1 MESILTTQRQGVI
14 NMAKKMMAMMTAWI
28 ALGILVCG
36 PALAA
41 DGLVSMLTSGL
52 GINDTQAAGAAGAV
66 FDLAKSKLSGDEFA
80 TVAKAVPEMDSLLS
94 AAPETG
100 KSGGLASMAGK
111 ALGSAAGLA
120 GSFDKLGLNAGMVG
134 QVVPMVLDYVKGT
147 GGETVMKVLAGA
159 LQ

>member
-1 MESILTTQRQGVI
+1 MVKKSTT
-14 NMAKKMMAMMTAWI
+14 MMAVLI
-28 ALGILVCG
+28 VLGFMITS

-66 FDLAKSKLSGDEFA
+66 FNLAKSKLSGDEFT
-80 TVAKAVPEMDSLLS
+80 TVAKAVPEMDTLLS

-120 GSFDKLGLNAGMVG
+120 GSFDKLGLDAGMVG
-134 QVVPMVLDYVKGT
+134 QVVPVVLDYVKGN

-159 LQ
+159 LK

>member
-1 MESILTTQRQGVI
+1 MVKKSTT
-14 NMAKKMMAMMTAWI
+14 MMAVLI
-28 ALGILVCG
+28 VLGFMITS

-52 GINDTQAAGAAGAV
+52 GINNTQAAGAAGAV
-66 FDLAKSKLSGDEFA
+66 FNLAKSKLSGDEFT
-80 TVAKAVPEMDSLLS
+80 TVAKAVPEMDTLLS

-120 GSFDKLGLNAGMVG
+120 GSFDKLGLDAGMVG
-134 QVVPMVLDYVKGT
+134 QVI
-147 GGETVMKVLAGA
+147 
-159 LQ
+159 

>member
-1 MESILTTQRQGVI
+1 MVKKSTT
-14 NMAKKMMAMMTAWI
+14 MMAVLI
-28 ALGILVCG
+28 VLGFMITS

-66 FDLAKSKLSGDEFA
+66 FNLAKSKLSGDEFT
-80 TVAKAVPEMDSLLS
+80 TVAKAVPEMDTLLS

-120 GSFDKLGLNAGMVG
+120 GSFDKLGLDAGMVG
-134 QVVPMVLDYVKGT
+134 QVIPMVLDYVKGN

-159 LQ
+159 LK

>member
-1 MESILTTQRQGVI
+1 MV
-14 NMAKKMMAMMTAWI
+14 KKMMTIMAVWV
-28 ALGILVCG
+28 ALGVWVTS
-36 PALAA
+36 PVLAA

-66 FDLAKSKLSGDEFA
+66 FNLAKSKLSGDEFA
-80 TVAKAVPEMDSLLS
+80 TVAKAVPEMDALLS

-120 GSFDKLGLNAGMVG
+120 GSFDKLGLDAGVVG
-134 QVVPMVLDYVKGT
+134 QVIPIVLNYVKKT

>member
-1 MESILTTQRQGVI
+1 MV
-14 NMAKKMMAMMTAWI
+14 KKMMAMTVVWV
-28 ALGILVCG
+28 ALGVWVTN
-36 PALAA
+36 PVLAA

-66 FDLAKSKLSGDEFA
+66 FNLAKSKLSGEEFA
-80 TVAKAVPEMDSLLS
+80 TVAKAVPEMDALLS

-120 GSFDKLGLNAGMVG
+120 GSFDKLGLDAGMVG
-134 QVVPMVLDYVKGT
+134 QVVPLVLDYVKGT

>member
-1 MESILTTQRQGVI
+1 MV
-14 NMAKKMMAMMTAWI
+14 KKVMTMTAVSI
-28 ALGILVCG
+28 VLGILATG

-66 FDLAKSKLSGDEFA
+66 FNLAKSKLSGDEFA
-80 TVAKAVPEMDSLLS
+80 TVAKAVPEMDALLS
-94 AAPETG
+94 AAPDAGNT
-100 KSGGLASMAGK
+100 GGLASMAGK

-120 GSFDKLGLNAGMVG
+120 GSFDKLGLDAGMVG
-134 QVVPMVLDYVKGT
+134 QVIPIVLNYVKGT

>member
-1 MESILTTQRQGVI
+1 MVKKSTT
-14 NMAKKMMAMMTAWI
+14 MMAVLI
-28 ALGILVCG
+28 VLGFMITS

-52 GINDTQAAGAAGAV
+52 GINNTQAAGAAGAV
-66 FDLAKSKLSGDEFA
+66 FNLAKSKLSGDEFT
-80 TVAKAVPEMDSLLS
+80 TVAKAVPEMDTLLS

-111 ALGSAAGLA
+111 ALGAAAGLA
-120 GSFDKLGLNAGMVG
+120 GSIDKLCLDAGMVG
-134 QVVPMVLDYVKGT
+134 QVIPVVLDYVKGN

-159 LQ
+159 LK